1 MLKIIW
7 HDRAAR
13 EGKGLMRAKNLK
25 NLNNKN
31 FILILYL
38 ITKKLLNLSLQRKKK

>member
-13 EGKGLMRAKNLK
+13 EGKGLVLKLVRFNSFNDEHPKNM
-25 NLNNKN
+25 
-31 FILILYL
+31 
-38 ITKKLLNLSLQRKKK
+38 

>member
-13 EGKGLMRAKNLK
+13 EGKGLMKK
-25 NLNNKN
+25 GK
-31 FILILYL
+31 FQ
-38 ITKKLLNLSLQRKKK
+38 KKLPRLEWPVIFTRDH